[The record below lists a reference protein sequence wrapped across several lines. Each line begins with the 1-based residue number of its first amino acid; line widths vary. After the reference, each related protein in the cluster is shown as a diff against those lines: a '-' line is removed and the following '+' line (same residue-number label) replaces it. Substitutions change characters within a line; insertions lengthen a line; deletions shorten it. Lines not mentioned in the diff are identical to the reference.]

1 MTNFKTVAAVAIAVL
16 VALPVLPASAQRKPY
31 DNYPENQVST
41 PCGSEIGYM
50 RRVYASQVAGVDDAT
65 KVWVTELCPGE
76 EMGAMRNEGNAGKLR
91 GAIADNDAIME
102 KLRQRDYTENDV
114 LAVRM
119 MGDDTIN
126 LYVYHYQN

>member
-50 RRVYASQVAGVDDAT
+50 PARSPA
-65 KVWVTELCPGE
+65 W
-76 EMGAMRNEGNAGKLR
+76 MMRPRCG
-91 GAIADNDAIME
+91 
-102 KLRQRDYTENDV
+102 
-114 LAVRM
+114 
-119 MGDDTIN
+119 
-126 LYVYHYQN
+126 